1 MSPLSEDIVEF
12 SKNDLKLAI
21 ESHQDTGGHVDDN
34 NVPLRGPS
42 GQPTPD
48 DDKGFGVPVT

>member
-1 MSPLSEDIVEF
+1 MRPLSEDIVGF
-12 SKNDLKLAI
+12 AKNDLKLAI

-34 NVPLRGPS
+34 SVTLRSPS
-42 GQPTPD
+42 GQPTSD